1 MKKIITAIISVLLI
15 ASMLVGCG
23 KERELY
29 EVNLSK
35 YIEVGEYTGVTVD
48 TNSKEYKEY
57 YQSNIDNDVK
67 NGSYYNELKEGKV
80 QNGDIA
86 NIDYLGKKD
95 GVAFE
100 GGTDK
105 GYDLEIGSGTFIDG
119 FESQLIGVE
128 VGKTVDINVTF
139 PENYGKE
146 ELNGAPV
153 VFTVTINSIKR
164 AQEPKE
170 YFRNLKFKTLKSYED
185 DLKKRSAISCIIDSL
200 LEKASVIKYPSDD
213 VDKIYESE
221 YKLMGQY
228 YQNYYGM
235 TMDAVIS
242 SYGMTEES
250 FKEAML
256 ENSVYPQIK
265 EQMMLYYILDAE
277 KMTCTEQ
284 EVENYINEM
293 VEENSNLNKE
303 TLKSTYGDYYFESLF
318 VKEKVSD
325 FLYEKAVLK

>member
-29 EVNLSK
+29 QVNLSK
-35 YIEVGEYTGVTVD
+35 HIEVGEYTGVTVD

-67 NGSYYNELKEGKV
+67 NGSYYNEIKEGKV

-139 PENYGKE
+139 PENYDKE
-146 ELNGAPV
+146 ELKGAPV

-185 DLKKRSAISCIIDSL
+185 DLKKRSAISCIMDAL
-200 LEKASVIKYPSDD
+200 LKEVNVTKYPSED

-221 YKLMGQY
+221 YKLMEQY

-235 TMDAVIS
+235 SMDSVIS
-242 SYGMTEES
+242 SYGMTEDA

-293 VEENSNLNKE
+293 VEENKNLNKE
-303 TLKSTYGDYYFESLF
+303 TLKKTYGDYYFESLF

>member
-35 YIEVGEYTGVTVD
+35 YVEVGEYTGVTVD

-57 YQSNIDNDVK
+57 YQANIDNDVK

-170 YFRNLKFKTLKSYED
+170 FFRNLKFKTLKSYED
-185 DLKKRSAISCIIDSL
+185 DLKKRSAISCIMDAL
-200 LEKASVIKYPSDD
+200 LKDVNVIKYPSDD

-221 YKLMGQY
+221 YKLMEQY

-235 TMDAVIS
+235 TIDSVIS
-242 SYGMTEES
+242 SYGMTKDA
-250 FKEAML
+250 FKESML

-284 EVENYINEM
+284 EVENYINKM
-293 VEENSNLNKE
+293 VEENKNLNKD
-303 TLKSTYGDYYFESLF
+303 TLKKTYGDYYFESLL
-318 VKEKVSD
+318 VKEKVTD
-325 FLYEKAVLK
+325 FLYEKANVK

>member
-67 NGSYYNELKEGKV
+67 NGSYYNELKEGTV

-185 DLKKRSAISCIIDSL
+185 DLKKRSAISCIMDAL
-200 LEKASVIKYPSDD
+200 LKEVNVTKYPSED

-221 YKLMGQY
+221 YKLMEQY

-235 TMDAVIS
+235 SMDSVIS
-242 SYGMTEES
+242 SYGMTEDA

-284 EVENYINEM
+284 EVENYINKM
-293 VEENSNLNKE
+293 VEENKNLNKE
-303 TLKSTYGDYYFESLF
+303 TLKKTYGDYYFESLF